1 MQKKKKT
8 LEDFRNDFGY
18 PKLNMNPSLKIRT
31 HLLLVGIYIF
41 VLVLSTSD
49 RNCLICLHSILQ
61 MYSILRFTNYLKIK
75 TLEKT
80 AQIQNYQKYP
90 HQKLDANA

>member
-1 MQKKKKT
+1 MQKKKS

-18 PKLNMNPSLKIRT
+18 PKLNINPSLKIRT

-49 RNCLICLHSILQ
+49 RNCLICLHSIANVFDIEVYKLFENQ
-61 MYSILRFTNYLKIK
+61 NFRKNCTNSELSKISPSK
-75 TLEKT
+75 T
-80 AQIQNYQKYP
+80 
-90 HQKLDANA
+90 